1 MGKHIIL
8 IMLISVSSC
17 VQRQSSVTERGKVD
31 TIYADTHHL
40 ADRTYFKGKHPVIK
54 ISGTDNSFV
63 DFEVGKADTV
73 SIVVSNFRKYQTE
86 IRNEKQIS
94 LNRIAEN
101 LYLITP
107 HKSPFYLEVWQN
119 YDSGKV
125 VLKRFDIE
133 GRSYVSS
140 YNGWRI
146 VGKSD
151 FEAKSSNFQDSL
163 RGEY

>member
-1 MGKHIIL
+1 MHKHRTTIL
-8 IMLISVSSC
+8 TFFLISSC
-17 VQRQSSVTERGKVD
+17 TQYQSSITERGKVD

-40 ADRTYFKGKHPVIK
+40 ADRTYFKGKHPVMK

-94 LNRIAEN
+94 LNKIAKN

-107 HKSPFYLEVWQN
+107 HKSPFYLEV
-119 YDSGKV
+119 
-125 VLKRFDIE
+125 
-133 GRSYVSS
+133 
-140 YNGWRI
+140 
-146 VGKSD
+146 
-151 FEAKSSNFQDSL
+151 
-163 RGEY
+163 